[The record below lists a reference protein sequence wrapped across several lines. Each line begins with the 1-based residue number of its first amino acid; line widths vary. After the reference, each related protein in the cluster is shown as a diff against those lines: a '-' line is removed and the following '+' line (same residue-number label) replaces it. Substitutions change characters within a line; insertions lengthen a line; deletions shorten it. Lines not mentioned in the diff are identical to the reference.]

1 VNPKS
6 VRASADGAD
15 GNEARYD
22 PDGTSERVSQAMED
36 ETPPPEEGAPEPE
49 PQPELLPDSTTRR
62 TRRRQNASRQIIEW
76 AVLIVAAFGIAV
88 IIKTFLFQPFYIP
101 SQSMEPTLHVN
112 DRIFVNK
119 LSYKM
124 HDVHRGDIVVFTTPP
139 GEDNS
144 TVKDY
149 VKRVIALPGETV
161 EGKGGA
167 VYINGRKLDEPYVN
181 PQCGDAL
188 GGGPFAKRTIP
199 AGYIWV
205 MGDNRCNSSDSRVF
219 GPIKESSVVGRAF
232 VRIWP
237 ITRLSL
243 LTIIPR

>member
-1 VNPKS
+1 MEDHIPPVDGEPP
-6 VRASADGAD
+6 APPSADRPG
-15 GNEARYD
+15 E
-22 PDGTSERVSQAMED
+22 
-36 ETPPPEEGAPEPE
+36 
-49 PQPELLPDSTTRR
+49 QPELLPNAGTRR

-76 AVLIVAAFGIAV
+76 VVLIVAAFGIAV
-88 IIKTFLFQPFYIP
+88 IIKTFFFQPFYIP
-101 SQSMEPTLHVN
+101 SQSMEPTLNVN

-119 LSYKM
+119 LSYKL
-124 HDVHRGDIVVFTTPP
+124 HDINRGDIVVFTTPP

-161 EGKGGA
+161 EGTNGT
-167 VYINGRKLDEPYVN
+167 VYIDGRKLDEPYVN

-188 GGGPFAKRTIP
+188 GGNPFPKRTIP
-199 AGYIWV
+199 AGYVWV

-219 GPIKESSVVGRAF
+219 GPIKKSTVVGRAF

-237 ITRLSL
+237 LTRLSL
-243 LTIIPR
+243 L